1 MNRLG
6 SHGRK
11 TIMVVFIFLFT
22 LTSNSVMSQTAENN
36 FIEIDLGILGNEGS
50 CDVSSDEYILDESSI
65 LPICFIINFQS
76 TSNARLTLSV
86 WSNNEPEIDLVSAE
100 IIVTPYDDNNRIIP
114 SYLLMHDNMD
124 YGLSQLGI
132 DISNWEPFSGDSNQ
146 PLIIADSHTLIVS
159 RPDSNIIGNFL
170 HEQEDEI
177 LRISQ
182 FASLEGVL
190 SHSNTGNSSILV
202 SPILTLGDDVI
213 SFPEISYSLRPG
225 VTESR
230 RVSFPIS
237 SELELGTNILTISLK
252 DARDLESPP
261 IWQQNIEVF
270 VLEPFGQVS
279 ISHANWDVTSFDA
292 QSMLGTFPGDRVK
305 ISLNMT
311 NPGGLPASSIFWI
324 HFYSE
329 NNCWTIPTGEIYLQ
343 AGESLTSDF
352 PILIP
357 SVDIDTSIESKIS
370 SSANCFVEEDYLFD
384 MESIHVENWPVSV
397 ISKILSQSDPINLEN
412 SRIIPVRFNL
422 TNLESRYVSNLEVSI
437 SLSVLDQEL
446 GSWTGLVSLDANET
460 KTFNREISTPYCYAG
475 DIDASIEVRDISR
488 ELVHNSISQNVI
500 MSYFIKGEFDMSS
513 QLMSSDIMPL
523 GTSAHVKTVIH
534 AEASNP
540 LGCTLLIPMST
551 IFYPIDANTP
561 SITDNS
567 LLMLHSGESLEY
579 LDDIDISI
587 SSGKYK
593 ISQHLINSF
602 SNNSNSDDW
611 IESNRDFAEVEVT
624 PSDPE
629 LDILCDKT
637 DIATQNQLA
646 VEVSCKLESNMPSQ
660 IWVRIGSTIS
670 DTMVWETPTN
680 VDPYDKSFS
689 DFTRSYEIGSASE
702 ILVHTQALWDGEWV
716 SVLDNP
722 VNFSLSLNH
731 PLDSKEEFSQSKA
744 TTKPAYPSG
753 GEPFA
758 IQFQGTGTSSW
769 LDGNYQVYF
778 WLDEDK
784 DGLYYSMPPIE
795 NNLQI
800 GESKLIE
807 VSFES
812 WPNTC
817 GKMPYLVIA
826 KDNENLELDRI
837 EGYFD
842 GCNIEL
848 PDLSFIDQIDLTTSS
863 QSSVARI
870 KVGNIGDRAY
880 SPLNTTP
887 AKLDLIIDGII
898 FPSGVP
904 IPALEINEQ
913 TVLEVDIPISGFQE
927 FRIIIDGEYQYSELN
942 RDNNGLGWASST
954 GAIIFENDSDFDGL
968 PNSIEESGYLI
979 NTINSRHQ
987 IQNLLSYLEDSSSQ
1001 APAITESWVYPSK
1014 DHFDSDQDGLSDYL
1028 EWLIGTDATNSD
1040 TDDDN
1045 YSDWEEYHSDNLD
1058 PLMIELESPSI
1069 EVWEPSETLIPDDS
1083 NTQSGFNRQHT
1094 REFVVEDRNIA
1105 FVSVMLETS
1114 SSTKYLPLTLIKIEG
1129 DLRYYSVTY
1138 EVPWTAAFS
1147 VIVNVTDDFDNGY
1160 EFEIANKDSL
1170 WDRASNKINQL
1181 VTQTLAGKIASP
1193 ILGFITGLFYGLKEI
1208 FEDITGLYYILTNFG
1223 TVFQSLKG
1231 IIMDC
1236 YNEYFNES
1244 SAVNCPIDLGE
1255 IKDSLWE
1262 SFIGISPYVKPSTA
1276 NTAFLTFAAVGF
1288 LVFIFFSGSWAA
1300 KLFGKVRAVSNTVD
1314 EIATNIGRTT
1324 SAVKNT
1330 LSEAMNSGLSKVST
1344 GIKGAIISKVPTKS
1358 LSKLNSVRASTT
1370 DVMII
1375 SKLVIKGKIAPG
1387 QMVDAKKLIEKA
1399 RLNPST
1405 YNKLISDPNGFA
1417 ILKYK
1422 DDIILKYG
1430 NDAWKRI
1437 DDGWIKDNMKL
1448 LDQLSSGNPSIMGFA
1463 REKLHNLLSNE
1474 RPLTIIKPDGS
1485 KAQLDAVYL
1494 VRNADGKVTSWGSR
1508 ELKHSGD
1515 PLQQLRTDIYKKSNP
1530 MTRSARDSSFIESV
1544 CPPGTSF
1551 AKCYDNFIEKG
1562 LDPDTAEGFAGCLSG
1577 KYNCGDF
1584 TTKPDINDLDEIMKG
1599 IGCMKRPGKCKDIA
1613 DSNWKKEIEK
1623 TFWECAE
1630 SPLQYGTTCLD
1641 MPARETLDAVCPGN
1655 NLQCL
1660 KDNFPARAEDIRIK
1674 HRDEWINYID
1684 SSTNIV
1690 GDIIEPLLDELSP
1703 VMTYMSLSTL
1713 IIPATPDKSSHQ
1725 DFARYVS
1732 IAIISLIA
1740 VIPLIVIGKRNMAK
1754 RSN

>member
-36 FIEIDLGILGNEGS
+36 FIEIDLGILSNEGS
-50 CDVSSDEYILDESSI
+50 CDVSSDEYFLDESSI

-86 WSNNEPEIDLVSAE
+86 WSNDEPEIDLVSVE

-159 RPDSNIIGNFL
+159 RPDSNIIGDFL
-170 HEQEDEI
+170 HGQEDEI
-177 LRISQ
+177 LNISQ

-237 SELELGTNILTISLK
+237 SELVLGTNILTISLK
-252 DARDLESPP
+252 DARDIESPP

-292 QSMLGTFPGDRVK
+292 QSMLGTFPGDTVK

-370 SSANCFVEEDYLFD
+370 SSANCFVEDDYLFD

-397 ISKILSQSDPINLEN
+397 ISKILSQSEPINLEN

-422 TNLESRYVSNLEVSI
+422 TNLESRYVSNLEVTI

-460 KTFNREISTPYCYAG
+460 RTFNREISTPYCYAG

-523 GTSAHVKTVIH
+523 GTFAHVKTVIH

-540 LGCTLLIPMST
+540 LGCTLLMPMST

-567 LLMLHSGESLEY
+567 LLMLESGESREY
-579 LDDIDISI
+579 LHDINISI

-611 IESNRDFAEVEVT
+611 IESNRNFAEVEVT
-624 PSDPE
+624 PSDPD

-637 DIATQNQLA
+637 DIVTQNQLA

-660 IWVRIGSTIS
+660 IWVRIGSVIS
-670 DTMVWETPTN
+670 DAMVWETPTN

-702 ILVHTQALWDGEWV
+702 ILVHTQALWDGEWI

-722 VNFSLSLNH
+722 VNFSLSLDH

-758 IQFQGTGTSSW
+758 IQFWGTGTSSW

-784 DGLYYSMPPIE
+784 DGPYYSMPPIE

-837 EGYFD
+837 EGYFE

-863 QSSVARI
+863 QSSIARI

-880 SPLNTTP
+880 SPSLSTQ

-898 FPSGVP
+898 FPSGVT
-904 IPALEINEQ
+904 IPSLGINEQ

-927 FRIIIDGEYQYSELN
+927 FRIIIDGEYQHSELN

-1001 APAITESWVYPSK
+1001 APVITESWVYPSK

-1045 YSDWEEYHSDNLD
+1045 YSDYEEYHSDNLD

-1069 EVWEPSETLIPDDS
+1069 KVWEPSETLIPDDS

-1094 REFVVEDRNIA
+1094 REFVVEDRNFA

-1114 SSTKYLPLTLIKIEG
+1114 SSTEYLPLTLIKIEG

-1138 EVPWTAAFS
+1138 EVPWIAAFS

-1170 WDRASNKINQL
+1170 WDRASSKINEF
-1181 VTQTLAGKIASP
+1181 VTQTIIGKVASP
-1193 ILGFITGLFYGLKEI
+1193 ILGFITGFFYGLKEI
-1208 FEDITGLYYILTNFG
+1208 YEEITGFIYLLVNAGEILPALIG
-1223 TVFQSLKG
+1223 ILWDCSLG
-1231 IIMDC
+1231 QD
-1236 YNEYFNES
+1236 
-1244 SAVNCPIDLGE
+1244 NCPIDIEMLEE
-1255 IKDSLWE
+1255 IAHDLYK
-1262 SFIGISPYVKPSTA
+1262 SFIGISPYNSGTA
-1276 NTAFLTFAAVGF
+1276 EHKTFLSFAVVGF
-1288 LVFIFFSGSWAA
+1288 LVFLWLSNVLFI
-1300 KLFGKVRAVSNTVD
+1300 KIFGKIRSLSTTID
-1314 EIATNIGRTT
+1314 DIATTIGKTT
-1324 SAVKNT
+1324 DAVKNT
-1330 LSEAMNSGLSKVST
+1330 LIGAVFFIPKVVVT
-1344 GIKGAIISKVPTKS
+1344 GIKGTIISKFP
-1358 LSKLNSVRASTT
+1358 ASRSTS
-1370 DVMII
+1370 II
-1375 SKLVIKGKIAPG
+1375 PSTAPALVITKLLKTNKYVNLDTKA
-1387 QMVDAKKLIEKA
+1387 DAH
-1399 RLNPST
+1399 
-1405 YNKLISDPNGFA
+1405 
-1417 ILKYK
+1417 
-1422 DDIILKYG
+1422 
-1430 NDAWKRI
+1430 
-1437 DDGWIKDNMKL
+1437 KL
-1448 LDQLSSGNPSIMGFA
+1448 LDKAKSNPIIYKKLTEHPLGFVIL
-1463 REKLHNLLSNE
+1463 KQKD
-1474 RPLTIIKPDGS
+1474 TIISEHGISAWNRYLDKWLMDDMKHLDNLIKDAQTIGIGREGIHKALTNEPPITINNPITGKRIQIDALHYKKNSDGS
-1485 KAQLDAVYL
+1485 ID
-1494 VRNADGKVTSWGSR
+1494 SWGSR
-1508 ELKHSGD
+1508 ELKNCVS
-1515 PLQQLRTDIYKKSNP
+1515 PLDCILHDWLDKAAP
-1530 MTRSARDSSFIESV
+1530 LTRSIVDHDAFKSICSGTYADCFDRLKALNLDDEYADVFAGCLTGKYNCPDYKTIPDFNNLDSVMKGVGCMKVEGLCKDYAEKTNMGVGKLVKKQFSECANNPLKYGDLCLNMPNKVEFDAV
-1544 CPPGTSF
+1544 CPPGSRTSCVF
-1551 AKCYDNFIEKG
+1551 
-1562 LDPDTAEGFAGCLSG
+1562 
-1577 KYNCGDF
+1577 
-1584 TTKPDINDLDEIMKG
+1584 
-1599 IGCMKRPGKCKDIA
+1599 
-1613 DSNWKKEIEK
+1613 
-1623 TFWECAE
+1623 
-1630 SPLQYGTTCLD
+1630 
-1641 MPARETLDAVCPGN
+1641 
-1655 NLQCL
+1655 
-1660 KDNFPARAEDIRIK
+1660 DNFPIK
-1674 HRDEWINYID
+1674 ANAIHNDFKQKWIDYVD

-1690 GDIIEPLLDELSP
+1690 GSVMEPLLEEIHSVSGISVQSELFFLTKPNKSP
-1703 VMTYMSLSTL
+1703 
-1713 IIPATPDKSSHQ
+1713 HQ

-1740 VIPLIVIGKRNMAK
+1740 LIVIGKRHMAK